1 MAHEKK
7 LHPGLFTKLTKVAIK
22 GNEKATSIFQGTVG
36 KRVKDR
42 DSGLVNVTEEDLQI
56 SR

>member
-22 GNEKATSIFQGTVG
+22 GNEKATSILQGTVG